1 MQKDGEFVMEM
12 YKSAIA
18 EKQEEKKNIKQ
29 EEITK
34 WAKVTSFFSDGCP
47 KITFDGEEEES
58 NKKYSYLYTYKPS
71 INDKVLLIKTNATY
85 IIIGNAAYDIA
96 PDPGTTEQDII
107 DIITS
112 QLLLN
117 KVVKLNSNGVIN
129 VDTTVYYNFFRLL
142 DAELLRTN
150 RFAMNNQT
158 PINTRSV
165 PSLSTS
171 ANLGEV
177 ITKVN
182 TIISNLRSFGFF
194 TT

>member
-1 MQKDGEFVMEM
+1 MM
-12 YKSAIA
+12 YESAV
-18 EKQEEKKNIKQ
+18 EEKKDELKYEQNDSCYRLA
-29 EEITK
+29 T
-34 WAKVTSFFSDGCP
+34 VTSIFEDGFSP
-47 KITFDGEEEES
+47 KLTFVGEQTES
-58 NKKYSYLYTYKPS
+58 NKKFSFLYSYKPAK
-71 INDKVLLIKTNATY
+71 NDMVLLAKTDSTF
-85 IIIGNAAYDIA
+85 IILGKVAYDVA
-96 PDPGTTEQDII
+96 PDPGTTEDDII
-107 DIITS
+107 SIITS

-117 KVVKLNSNGVIN
+117 KVVKFNSNEVIN

-142 DAELLRTN
+142 DSELLRTN

-171 ANLGEV
+171 ADLGAV